1 MTRRHVLRSAGL
13 LGLTTLAG
21 QAAADEKGKAGGGF
35 ADAGKVELVTPDVL
49 KPKTFS
55 ADVSPDGEALTLLF
69 SDLLVALPGEADK
82 SLSAV
87 KVATLRIP
95 FTLPEKQGLAGF
107 IGDISG
113 FVQKGAGAR
122 AVLIADMG
130 GTARVFEF
138 PYGEDLSGG
147 KDYVQEMFSLERRV
161 VTGGGSGPPVPP
173 YTMNLFLAVQRRT
186 KDDLVMLIV
195 DAIDVSTVYDYPGAS
210 KREKAPRK
218 KPERPKF
225 GSPG

>member
-1 MTRRHVLRSAGL
+1 MAET
-13 LGLTTLAG
+13 
-21 QAAADEKGKAGGGF
+21 DKKGKAGGGF

-49 KPKTFS
+49 KPNTFS
-55 ADVSPDGEALTLLF
+55 ASVSPDGEVLSLLF
-69 SDLLVALPGEADK
+69 SDLFVALPGEADK

-87 KVATLRIP
+87 KVATLRMP
-95 FTLPEKQGLAGF
+95 FTLPDKQGLAGF

-113 FVQKGAGAR
+113 FVVKDAGAR
-122 AVLIADMG
+122 AVLIVDAG

-138 PYGEDLSGG
+138 PYDEELSPS
-147 KDYVQEMFSLERRV
+147 KDFVQEMFSLERRV

-173 YTMNLFLAVQRRT
+173 YTMSLFLAVQRRT
-186 KDDLVMLIV
+186 NEDQVMLQV

-218 KPERPKF
+218 TPVRPKF

>member
-1 MTRRHVLRSAGL
+1 MVE
-13 LGLTTLAG
+13 
-21 QAAADEKGKAGGGF
+21 ADKKRKAGGGF

-49 KPKTFS
+49 KPNTFS
-55 ADVSPDGEALTLLF
+55 AAVSPDGEVLSLLF
-69 SDLLVALPGEADK
+69 SDLFVALPGEADK

-87 KVATLRIP
+87 KVATLRMP
-95 FTLPEKQGLAGF
+95 FTLPDKQGLAGF

-113 FVQKGAGAR
+113 FVVKDAGAR
-122 AVLIADMG
+122 AVLIVDAG

-138 PYGEDLSGG
+138 PYGEELRPS
-147 KDYVQEMFSLERRV
+147 KDFVQEMFSLERRV

-173 YTMNLFLAVQRRT
+173 YTLSLFLAVQRRT
-186 KDDLVMLIV
+186 NEDQVMLQV

-218 KPERPKF
+218 TPVRPKF
-225 GSPG
+225 GSPR